1 MVAID
6 EDLLLQL
13 RVQNFLFREA
23 ELLDHR
29 QNREWLALIADDI
42 QYKVPARE
50 TLYNATLEEEF
61 SRTDLGMYYMDET
74 KETLTARVAK
84 LETNMAWAEY
94 PPSRTRR
101 LVTNVQVKQS
111 SADGIEVHS
120 NFYIYKSRLEKSED
134 LYIGERRDLLRP
146 VGDSFELVRR
156 LVYLDQT
163 VLLVKNI
170 SIFL

>member
-1 MVAID
+1 MVALT
-6 EDLLLQL
+6 EDLLTQL
-13 RVQNFLFREA
+13 RVQNFLFHEA

-29 QNREWLALIADDI
+29 QNRDWLALIADDI
-42 QYKVPARE
+42 QYRVPARQ
-50 TLYNATLEEEF
+50 TLYNATLDEEF
-61 SRTDLGMYYMDET
+61 SQTNLGIYYMDET

-84 LETNMAWAEY
+84 LETNTAWAEY

-101 LVTNVQVKQS
+101 LVTNVQVNQ
-111 SADGIEVHS
+111 ATEDGIEVHS
-120 NFYIYKSRLEKSED
+120 NFYIYKSRLENTED

-146 VGDSFELVRR
+146 VGESFQLVKR

-163 VLLVKNI
+163 VLMVKNI